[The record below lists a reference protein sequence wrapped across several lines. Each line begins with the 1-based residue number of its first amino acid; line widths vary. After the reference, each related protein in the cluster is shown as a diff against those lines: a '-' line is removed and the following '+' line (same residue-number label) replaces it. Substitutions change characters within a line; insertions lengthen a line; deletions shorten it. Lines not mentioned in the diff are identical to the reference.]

1 MDLLSKGDSSRSV
14 YLAGVAPSYICEKS
28 EYLPLNDLDDTKD
41 GRFAATTLLIFC
53 TLVTLAATD
62 ILADL
67 GQGTTWGHVFVELI
81 VLSLG
86 LIGTVI
92 AAQKLRSARHRAR
105 EAMRTAAV
113 LSDDVEVLTVEAE
126 RWRAQTREL
135 RAGLSAAIDNQ
146 FEKWSLTDAEKE
158 IGFLL
163 LKGLSHKEISQTR
176 NVADTTIRQQ
186 ARSLYRKAGLAGRNE
201 LSAFFLEDLLA
212 PPSPQRALIS
222 KIPIP

>member
-1 MDLLSKGDSSRSV
+1 MDLLSKGDSPRSV
-14 YLAGVAPSYICEKS
+14 SRTGVAPSHICETPEILS
-28 EYLPLNDLDDTKD
+28 LRDLDDTKD
-41 GRFAATTLLIFC
+41 RRFATTTLLIFSM
-53 TLVTLAATD
+53 LVTLAATD
-62 ILADL
+62 IFADL
-67 GQGTTWGHVFVELI
+67 AEGTTWGHVFVELI

-113 LSDDVEVLTVEAE
+113 LSDDVEMLTVEAE
-126 RWRAQTREL
+126 RWRARTREL
-135 RAGLSAAIDNQ
+135 RAGLSSAIDDQ

-163 LKGLSHKEISQTR
+163 LKGLSHKEISQAR

-186 ARSLYRKAGLAGRNE
+186 ARSLYRKAGLTGRNE

-212 PPSPQRALIS
+212 PPSPH
-222 KIPIP
+222 